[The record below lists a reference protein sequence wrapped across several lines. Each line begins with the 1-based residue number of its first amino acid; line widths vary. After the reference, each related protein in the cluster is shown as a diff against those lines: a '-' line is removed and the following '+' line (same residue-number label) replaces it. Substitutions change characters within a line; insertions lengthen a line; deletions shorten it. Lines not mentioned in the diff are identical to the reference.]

1 METIFKNSGVG
12 SGSGMQML
20 DETDY
25 EYEVRM
31 LIEDAVDFEQS
42 YLAYGREENQA
53 YYNGLLPA
61 LNYPGEDEEQ
71 ASPNR
76 STFVSTDV
84 RDTVLTIMPSLM
96 RIFTNTEQKVAE
108 FLPNA
113 ESHQDMAD
121 QAYDVVNYVFYKD
134 NPGFL
139 TLYSVLKDAL
149 TLKVGIT
156 KWWTDDEDE
165 VKHFTFK
172 NLSQE
177 QFQYLIYEG
186 RDNAQII
193 DQGEWDPKDGTL
205 SSVTFEVIVSKPMT
219 RIEAV
224 PPDEF
229 RISRDAKDV
238 KTAGLVGHE
247 RVVPMSDLVQK
258 GYDPDELRDYLT
270 TQVGYSEER
279 YLRNPALAENA
290 FIEGVLY
297 GEYYVRID
305 ADGDGITE
313 LRKICTVG
321 NHYKIIEDDVV
332 PYTRFAL
339 WGSDPV
345 PHTAIGDCI
354 ADITKDIQRFKTNM
368 MRGQLDNLAES
379 MNPRTVVN
387 ELVTNVEDVLNDEVG
402 AIIRTRG
409 DPNSAVAFNKTPY
422 AGAEV
427 QVTVDYLDKVR
438 ASRTGITEA
447 SKGLDPK
454 AMQSTALV
462 GIDAIVSGAQERI
475 ELIARLLAETGL
487 RPTLEG
493 VLRETVDNPN
503 PERTMQLR
511 GKWVDVNPSLYDPT
525 MRVEVNPTLGKG
537 TDTIR
542 LQALGKVEQFQM
554 LVLDRFGIA
563 NPIVTP
569 QHIINTQED
578 IMGIANI
585 RNPRRYFGEVTPE
598 ILSQIQNA
606 PKEPDPATV
615 LAQAELEKVKKDI
628 AVETGKFALAQQ
640 KSKDDMTKVMMD
652 DDFKRDKLN
661 VDTSVK
667 VLDIQARESVD
678 DDPEVPGSTRKENKS
693 DGGKS

>member
-1 METIFKNSGVG
+1 METIFKNSGIGTTSDIVNP
-12 SGSGMQML
+12 

-25 EYEVRM
+25 EYQVRM
-31 LIEDAVDFEQS
+31 MIEDAVDFEES
-42 YLAYGREENQA
+42 YLANVREENQS
-53 YYNGLLPA
+53 YYNGLSPA
-61 LNYPGEDEEQ
+61 LAYPEEGEERE
-71 ASPNR
+71 SPNR

-96 RIFTNTEQKVAE
+96 RIFTNTDQKVAE
-108 FLPNA
+108 FMPTTEA
-113 ESHQDMAD
+113 HQEMAD
-121 QAYDVVNYVFYKD
+121 QAYDYVNYVFYKD

-149 TLKVGIT
+149 TVKTGIT
-156 KWWTDDEDE
+156 KWWTDTDHE
-165 VKHFTFK
+165 VKHFTFT
-172 NLSQE
+172 NLSRE
-177 QFQYLIYEG
+177 QLQYLIHEG
-186 RDNAQII
+186 GDRAEII
-193 DQGEWDPKDGTL
+193 EMGQMNPDGTL
-205 SSVTFEVIVSKPMT
+205 SEITFEVIIDKPLVKV
-219 RIEAV
+219 EAV

-229 RISRDAKDV
+229 RISRDAKNV
-238 KTAGLVGHE
+238 ETAGLVGHE
-247 RVVPMSDLVQK
+247 RVVPLSELVSK
-258 GYDPDELRDYLT
+258 GYDPDELRDYMST
-270 TQVGYSEER
+270 HVAYSDER
-279 YLRNPALAENA
+279 YLRNPALADNSN
-290 FIEGVLY
+290 IEGVLY
-297 GEYYVRID
+297 GEYYVRVD
-305 ADGDGITE
+305 KDGDGIAE
-313 LRKICTVG
+313 LRLICTIG
-321 NHYKIIEDDVV
+321 PSHLIIEDEVV

-339 WGSDPV
+339 WGADPI

-387 ELVTNVEDVLNDEVG
+387 ELVTNVEDVMNDEVG

-409 DPNSAVAFNKTPY
+409 DPGGAVAFNKTPY

-493 VLRETVDNPN
+493 ILREVVDNPN
-503 PERTMQLR
+503 PRRTLKLR
-511 GKWVDVNPSLYDPT
+511 GEWTEVNPSFYDAT

-537 TDTIR
+537 TDQVR
-542 LQALGKVEQFQM
+542 MQALMKIEQFQM
-554 LVLDRFGIA
+554 TVIGKFGIA

-569 QHIINTQED
+569 THILNTQKDMLE
-578 IMGIANI
+578 IANI
-585 RNPRRYFGEVTPE
+585 RNPHRYFNEVTPE
-598 ILSQIQNA
+598 VSASIQNA

-615 LAQAELEKVKKDI
+615 LAQAELEKVKKDVII
-628 AVETGKFALAQQ
+628 ASGEFALDQQ
-640 KSKDDMTKVMMD
+640 KTKDAMTRAQMD
-652 DDFKRDKLN
+652 DDYKRDKLN
-661 VDTSVK
+661 VDSSIK
-667 VLDIQARESVD
+667 VLDIQTRNEAD
-678 DDPEVPGSTRKENKS
+678 KDPEVPASTKKENS
-693 DGGKS
+693 PG